1 MNELKQE
8 IKSRLLEK
16 LDHSMEMEDEAVQE
30 LVENEVWLMG
40 KETYIPLAEKK
51 RLCREIYYAIRKYDV
66 LQELLEDETVTEIM
80 VNGPDH
86 IFIEKEGRLQQW
98 QTAFESEDKL
108 LDDLPMRD
116 ISTLAQESLKSNR
129 NINDI
134 DNVQNI
140 TVD

>member
-51 RLCREIYYAIRKYDV
+51 RLCREF
-66 LQELLEDETVTEIM
+66 IM
-80 VNGPDH
+80 RSGSMM
-86 IFIEKEGRLQQW
+86 FCRSYWKM
-98 QTAFESEDKL
+98 KL
-108 LDDLPMRD
+108 
-116 ISTLAQESLKSNR
+116 
-129 NINDI
+129 
-134 DNVQNI
+134 
-140 TVD
+140 

>member
-51 RLCREIYYAIRKYDV
+51 ETLPGNLLCDPEV
-66 LQELLEDETVTEIM
+66 
-80 VNGPDH
+80 
-86 IFIEKEGRLQQW
+86 
-98 QTAFESEDKL
+98 
-108 LDDLPMRD
+108 
-116 ISTLAQESLKSNR
+116 
-129 NINDI
+129 
-134 DNVQNI
+134 
-140 TVD
+140 

>member
-40 KETYIPLAEKK
+40 KETYIPLAEKE

-66 LQELLEDETVTEIM
+66 
-80 VNGPDH
+80 
-86 IFIEKEGRLQQW
+86 
-98 QTAFESEDKL
+98 
-108 LDDLPMRD
+108 
-116 ISTLAQESLKSNR
+116 
-129 NINDI
+129 
-134 DNVQNI
+134 
-140 TVD
+140 

>member
-86 IFIEKEGRLQQW
+86 IFIERKADYSNGRLPLNQ
-98 QTAFESEDKL
+98 K
-108 LDDLPMRD
+108 
-116 ISTLAQESLKSNR
+116 ISFWM
-129 NINDI
+129 
-134 DNVQNI
+134 
-140 TVD
+140 